1 MISPDIQ
8 RSRIKYWR
16 KNIGTG
22 EECLKYTKE
31 VLAWVKANKITTL
44 LDYGSGKG
52 LQYEKDFAKY
62 IGVKR
67 ENIDLYDI
75 GSIAHGKLPM
85 AIYEGVIAINV
96 FDLIPDDFI
105 EFDLIEL
112 FRRTEHVFA
121 IVPLTNRKIEWWDEV
136 FCSFENQSTVIY
148 TKGNKIVE
156 KRIYYGNSRI
166 G

>member
-8 RSRIKYWR
+8 RSRINYWR

-31 VLAWVKANKITTL
+31 ILAWVKSNKITTL
-44 LDYGSGKG
+44 LDYGCGKG
-52 LQYEKDFAKY
+52 LQYDKDFAKY

-75 GSIAHGKLPM
+75 GSISHGKLPM
-85 AIYEGVIAINV
+85 AIYEGIIAINV
-96 FDLIPDDFI
+96 LDAIPD
-105 EFDLIEL
+105 EFMESDLIEL
-112 FRRTEHVFA
+112 FRRTKLVFA